1 MKHKKV
7 TEFSL
12 WTNIL
17 ALQPCCHFAV
27 HVLIAMSIFSTS

>member
-1 MKHKKV
+1 MQHKKV

-17 ALQPCCHFAV
+17 ALQPCHFAV
-27 HVLIAMSIFSTS
+27 CVLIAMSIFSTS